1 MGFETFIEVLS
12 DSFLDSLKILPI
24 IFIVYV
30 LIELI
35 EEKSSSSDK
44 FKKLLGS
51 KSAPL
56 FGAVIGV
63 IPQCGFSVVATKLYQ
78 GGYILLGTL
87 IAVYFSTSDEAL
99 PILISQ
105 AITTPSLWIK
115 IVLLLSIKVIY
126 AVAVGFLINAV
137 VRKKSLQKIDQ
148 IAIEE
153 AGEDGCCHH
162 DVTETRHGFFEFF
175 THPLTHSLKIFVYV
189 FIINVLFGVFV
200 SLIGEEN
207 IENFLSA
214 NVYLQPLVATL
225 IGIIP
230 NCASSVVITQ
240 TFASGVLSLGAA
252 VSGLTINSG
261 LGLAVLFKDKKNLG
275 KTFLIVL
282 LSFIL
287 SLILGYSVTFIT
299 AVIA

>member
-1 MGFETFIEVLS
+1 MTFETFLEVLS
-12 DSFLDSLKILPI
+12 DSLLDSLKILPI

-105 AITTPSLWIK
+105 AIAMPSLWIK
-115 IVLLLSIKVIY
+115 IVLLLSIKVAY
-126 AVAVGFLINAV
+126 AIGVGFLINAV
-137 VRKKSLQKIDQ
+137 VRKKSLQKIDE

-162 DVTETRHGFFEFF
+162 DVTETRHGFWAFF
-175 THPLTHSLKIFVYV
+175 RHPLLHSLKIFVYV
-189 FIINVLFGVFV
+189 FIINFLFGVLV
-200 SLIGEEN
+200 NLIGEEN

-230 NCASSVVITQ
+230 NCASSVIITQ
-240 TFASGVLSLGAA
+240 MFSGGVLSLGAA
-252 VSGLTINSG
+252 VAGLTINSG

-275 KTFLIVL
+275 RTLIIVL
-282 LSFIL
+282 LSFLL
-287 SLILGYSVTFIT
+287 SLILGYLVTIVAVFIT
-299 AVIA
+299 